1 MLLLQI
7 TDDCIAK
14 GGKYLEILSTTVHMK
29 GKAGPV
35 LPKLLGLLLAVSRE
49 VLPSTAGDWALYWAM
64 HFAIILSPALQHD
77 L

>member
-14 GGKYLEILSTTVHMK
+14 GGNYLEILSTTVPVK
-29 GKAGPV
+29 GEAGPV

-49 VLPSTAGDWALYWAM
+49 AFHPQQVFWALYWAM